1 MAITE
6 KTPAVAAPVAD
17 SPKVKERI
25 DALQAKLDAALV
37 AANEATGLRA
47 QLAMQGRQIALQQFV
62 FTNNLSPDAM
72 DPEVMDDIGRR
83 YDKRVATMGADKAG
97 TFDEYLAV
105 VKEAP
110 PVTLRAVFVP
120 REVAAVATPEGTP
133 AAAGTPAVTPAA
145 APAPKPVPGS
155 VNGGIVPRSGPPPA
169 AGFTDAVLATMT
181 PAELLANRAAI
192 RAEAIAA
199 GEIVA

>member
-47 QLAMQGRQIALQQFV
+47 QLASQAKELALQRFV
-62 FTNNLSPDAM
+62 HQHNLSADAM
-72 DPEVMDDIGRR
+72 DPEVIEDISRR
-83 YDKRVATMGADKAG
+83 FDRRVATMGADKAG
-97 TFDEYLAV
+97 TFDEYLSV

-110 PVTLRAVFVP
+110 PVTLRSVFVP
-120 REVAAVATPEGTP
+120 REVATPAATPEGAP
-133 AAAGTPAVTPAA
+133 PPAVTPAA

-181 PAELLANRAAI
+181 PSELLANRAAI